1 MISRIEIKSL
11 FGLYNY
17 NIGFDNNLQII
28 TGPNGYGKTTILTII
43 KNLFEKN
50 FWYFYYLDFDS
61 IIVDIVEQNILKSI
75 NIVRTRYEI
84 SDSEDNRSG
93 LKVEFYFNDEKKFEI
108 DDRYIHRLC
117 RDYDYRY
124 SPKALYERYAI
135 KSEDE
140 FLSFSYNPKRDE
152 YIKKFGNEFDLLFG
166 DKIINFIGANR
177 IYRNNEYN
185 HNSEELIKYT
195 IDEISSELGKEYE
208 KQQNIFA
215 EESRKIDAGFI
226 KRLINEDNPNVSDEQ
241 LEINIQEL
249 ENTIQNYRKFNI
261 VAQDFVIEKFGE
273 YSDKY
278 KDAISLYI
286 SDMRKKMEIFKPFYD
301 KLEIFQSFISKKGL
315 SDKQI
320 EFSSDGI
327 KIINTNGVTLENLH
341 KLSSGEQNLL
351 ILYYNLIFK
360 SNNRTVLLID
370 EPENSMHMAWLDDM
384 LSDYKIMAKNI
395 GCQIII
401 ATHSP
406 AFIKGE
412 WNLTYDLF
420 EQTTNQ

>member
-75 NIVRTRYEI
+75 NIVRIRYEI

-152 YIKKFGNEFDLLFG
+152 YIKKE
-166 DKIINFIGANR
+166 
-177 IYRNNEYN
+177 
-185 HNSEELIKYT
+185 T
-195 IDEISSELGKEYE
+195 I
-208 KQQNIFA
+208 
-215 EESRKIDAGFI
+215 
-226 KRLINEDNPNVSDEQ
+226 
-241 LEINIQEL
+241 
-249 ENTIQNYRKFNI
+249 
-261 VAQDFVIEKFGE
+261 
-273 YSDKY
+273 
-278 KDAISLYI
+278 
-286 SDMRKKMEIFKPFYD
+286 
-301 KLEIFQSFISKKGL
+301 
-315 SDKQI
+315 
-320 EFSSDGI
+320 
-327 KIINTNGVTLENLH
+327 
-341 KLSSGEQNLL
+341 
-351 ILYYNLIFK
+351 
-360 SNNRTVLLID
+360 
-370 EPENSMHMAWLDDM
+370 
-384 LSDYKIMAKNI
+384 
-395 GCQIII
+395 
-401 ATHSP
+401 
-406 AFIKGE
+406 
-412 WNLTYDLF
+412 
-420 EQTTNQ
+420 

>member
-1 MISRIEIKSL
+1 M
-11 FGLYNY
+11 
-17 NIGFDNNLQII
+17 
-28 TGPNGYGKTTILTII
+28 
-43 KNLFEKN
+43 
-50 FWYFYYLDFDS
+50 
-61 IIVDIVEQNILKSI
+61 
-75 NIVRTRYEI
+75 
-84 SDSEDNRSG
+84 
-93 LKVEFYFNDEKKFEI
+93 
-108 DDRYIHRLC
+108 
-117 RDYDYRY
+117 
-124 SPKALYERYAI
+124 
-135 KSEDE
+135 
-140 FLSFSYNPKRDE
+140 
-152 YIKKFGNEFDLLFG
+152 
-166 DKIINFIGANR
+166 
-177 IYRNNEYN
+177 
-185 HNSEELIKYT
+185 
-195 IDEISSELGKEYE
+195 GKEYE

>member
-1 MISRIEIKSL
+1 MISRIVIKSL

-17 NIGFDNNLQII
+17 NIGFDSNLQII

-43 KNLFEKN
+43 KNLFEKK
-50 FWYFYYLDFDS
+50 FWYFYYLDFES
-61 IIVDIVEQNILKSI
+61 ITVDIVEQNISKSI

-84 SDSEDNRSG
+84 SDNEDNRSG
-93 LKVEFYFNDEKKFEI
+93 LKVEFYFNNEKKFEI
-108 DDRYIHRLC
+108 DDRYIQRLC
-117 RDYDYRY
+117 RDYDYRFR
-124 SPKALYERYAI
+124 PRTFYERYAI

-140 FLSFSYNPKRDE
+140 FLSFAYNPKRDE
-152 YIKKFGNEFDLLFG
+152 YIKKFGNELDLLFG
-166 DKIINFIGANR
+166 DKSINFIGANR
-177 IYRNNEYN
+177 IYRNNGYN

-208 KQQNIFA
+208 KQQNNFA

-226 KRLINEDNPNVSDEQ
+226 KRLINEDSPVVSDEQ

-249 ENTIQNYRKFNI
+249 ETTIQNYRKFNI

-301 KLEIFQSFISKKGL
+301 KLETFQSFISEKGL

-320 EFSSDGI
+320 EFSSEGI

-360 SNNRTVLLID
+360 SNKYTVLLID
-370 EPENSMHMAWLDDM
+370 EPENSMHMAWLNDM
-384 LSDYKIMAKNI
+384 LSDYKKVADNI